1 MKKIIE
7 GKRYNPATA
16 ESLAVWENRH
26 PRSDFKW
33 CREVLYRTPKGALFL
48 HGKGGAMSPYS
59 EPVGNNGRGGG
70 EDIRPM
76 TQTEALQWMEERGL
90 ADEIERHFPDA
101 IEDA

>member
-7 GKRYNPATA
+7 GKRYDTATA
-16 ESLAVWENRH
+16 EKLAAWENHFYRN
-26 PRSDFKW
+26 DFKW
-33 CREVLYRTPKGALFL
+33 CRETLYRTPKGTLFL
-48 HGKGGAMSPYS
+48 HGEGGAMSPYS

-70 EDIRPM
+70 ENIRVM
-76 TQTEALQWMEERGL
+76 TEGEALEWLEDKGL